1 MTSKNF
7 FIKLLIC
14 TASTYLIIGQV
25 SVSFAQLDFS
35 SSYEVSAEVGVMRS
49 DFVKARKKAVK
60 VALRLAL
67 EQDLREILGND
78 EFERNWQ
85 AMQSIL
91 KVYNKYVKSYRF
103 LEAYDDPVELK
114 SRVKL
119 EVNLFQEAISN
130 TLSQNGVVVG
140 LEDLEQVVILINGSN
155 LNSNGELLSFE
166 TVPISEILLTR
177 SFVEAGIPVVSR
189 SSLRYEIPK
198 KLILAAMDGN
208 IAAAVE
214 IGSKVGA
221 DIVIIGN
228 ATSSPTAGIGGPKI
242 KKVRVGLNVKA
253 ISSRQS
259 VVVAAKSD
267 FATASENEIVTSEI
281 EAFRRAG
288 KKMTEFLVPAIR
300 EHWTPGYKN
309 KEVQRPI
316 PPVSTTD
323 NPMSFGDL

>member
-7 FIKLLIC
+7 FFKRLIC
-14 TASTYLIIGQV
+14 TALTYLIIGQV

-35 SSYEVSAEVGVMRS
+35 SSYEVSAEVGVIGN

-78 EFERNWQ
+78 EFERNLQ
-85 AMQSIL
+85 EMQRVL
-91 KVYNKYVKSYRF
+91 KVYSKYVKSYRF
-103 LEAYDDPVELK
+103 LEAYDDLVDLK
-114 SRVKL
+114 SSVKL
-119 EVNLFQEAISN
+119 EVNLFQDAISQ
-130 TLSQNGVVVG
+130 TLSQNGIVVG
-140 LEDLEQVVILINGSN
+140 LEDLEQVVILINESN
-155 LNSNGELLSFE
+155 LSSKGGSLLFE

-198 KLILAAMDGN
+198 KLILGAMDGN

-214 IGSKVGA
+214 IGSQVGA

-228 ATSSPTAGIGGPKI
+228 ATSSSTVGVGIANV

-288 KKMTEFLVPAIR
+288 KKMTEFLVPAIKK
-300 EHWTPGYKN
+300 HWKPSYKS
-309 KEVQRPI
+309 KEVQRPV
-316 PPVSTTD
+316 PPVSTTE

>member
-7 FIKLLIC
+7 FFKLLIC
-14 TASTYLIIGQV
+14 TALTYLIIGQV

-85 AMQSIL
+85 EMQSIL

-119 EVNLFQEAISN
+119 EVNLFQDAISN
-130 TLSQNGVVVG
+130 TLSQNGIVVG

-155 LNSNGELLSFE
+155 LNSNGESLSFE

-198 KLILAAMDGN
+198 KLILGAMDGN

-228 ATSSPTAGIGGPKI
+228 ASSSSTADIGGPKI

-288 KKMTEFLVPAIR
+288 KKMTEFLVPAIK
-300 EHWTPGYKN
+300 EHWTPGYKS

-316 PPVSTTD
+316 PPVLTTD